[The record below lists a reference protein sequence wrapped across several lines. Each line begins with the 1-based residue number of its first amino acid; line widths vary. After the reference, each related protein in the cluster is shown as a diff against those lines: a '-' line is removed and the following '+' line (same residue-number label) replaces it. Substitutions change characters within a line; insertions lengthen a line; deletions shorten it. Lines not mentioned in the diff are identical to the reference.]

1 PVRRVPGPGQRLEQ
15 SELLVLQL
23 IALAENLD
31 DLIIGIA
38 MVGGGVVPRRM
49 PQRTR
54 DDRYL
59 FLAQHVAGVLK
70 MHEILELEGDV
81 MQLHVGPGEE
91 IHGVMIRVA
100 AHEAE
105 EIPDP
110 IGDTKAEDPLVEGN
124 RALDVG
130 RKESDMP
137 E

>member
-1 PVRRVPGPGQRLEQ
+1 
-15 SELLVLQL
+15 
-23 IALAENLD
+23 
-31 DLIIGIA
+31 
-38 MVGGGVVPRRM
+38 
-49 PQRTR
+49 
-54 DDRYL
+54 
-59 FLAQHVAGVLK
+59 

-137 E
+137 ELERSHTGDLRVLGEIAPVLEQVDGGSFIVLKRQHLAHAATDPR